1 MRAFTFMASHFRVP
15 VSPEPKGPP
24 DIARPIP
31 APPQPRRPSKPSP
44 WLTTGLCLVA
54 GVAIALMIWMLANR
68 ESALGSGPASTL
80 LRTAPATLGEFTKSL
95 RIGGTVETLQYAAIR
110 APRLRGPRDSG
121 SSQLTLA
128 MLAEPGTVIPA
139 GSVVAEFDLQW
150 LVDHIKDRES
160 VQTVEES
167 NARKRESEIMILKE
181 TERQARLAARAE
193 ADKADLDVG
202 TAEVRSKI
210 EAEILRNVAHEAR
223 ATWQQLEEE
232 GQFMEIVHSADLRRQ
247 QLEVREEELHTERHL
262 RDLERLRVKTP
273 IPGMVVLEATF
284 KDKGGGL
291 YAQTKPGDQVYP
303 GSLFMRIVD
312 VSKMVV
318 NASVNQVDAQTI
330 GIGDRAVIE
339 LDAYP
344 GEHFEG
350 RVIDLGAVATSSSG
364 GSKYSRGGPS
374 SFLKQIPVRIL
385 IESKDDRILPDLSAS
400 ADIQYSGPQSGVIVP
415 REAIRSEPGADGVQ
429 FVHVA
434 DNGTYHRRLVQV
446 QDINDTEAL
455 VSSGLNSGEEVLL
468 EALPETRDK
477 T

>member
-1 MRAFTFMASHFRVP
+1 MATHFPTPATRK
-15 VSPEPKGPP
+15 PKGPP
-24 DIARPIP
+24 DLARPIP
-31 APPQPRRPSKPSP
+31 APPEPRRTLKPSP
-44 WLTTGLCLVA
+44 WLTTGLCIVA
-54 GVAIALMIWMLANR
+54 GMVIALMLWVVSSR
-68 ESALGSGPASTL
+68 EAAATSGQVSGQLP
-80 LRTAPATLGEFTKSL
+80 TAAATFGEFTKSL
-95 RIGGTVETLQYAAIR
+95 RIGGTVETLRYAAIR

-128 MLAEPGTVIPA
+128 MLAAPGIVIPA
-139 GSVVAEFDLQW
+139 GSVVAEFELRW
-150 LVDHIKDRES
+150 LVDHISDRES
-160 VQTVEES
+160 VQIVAES
-167 NARKRESEIMILKE
+167 NARKRESEILILKE
-181 TERQARLAARAE
+181 TERQGRIAAKAE

-223 ATWQQLEEE
+223 ATWQQLEDE
-232 GQFMEIVHSADLRRQ
+232 GQFMEIVHGADLRVE
-247 QLEVREEELHTERHL
+247 QLSVREEELHTERHL

-273 IPGMVVLEATF
+273 IPGMVVLEAAY
-284 KDKGGGL
+284 KGNGQ

-312 VSKMVV
+312 VSEMVV

-330 GIGDRAVIE
+330 KIGDRAFVE

-344 GEHFEG
+344 GERFEG
-350 RVIDLGAVATSSSG
+350 RVVDLGAVASASSG
-364 GSKYSRGGPS
+364 GSRYSRGNPRP
-374 SFLKQIPVRIL
+374 FLKEIPVRIL

-400 ADIQYSGPQSGVIVP
+400 ADILYSGPQAGVIVP
-415 REAIRSEPGADGVQ
+415 RQAIRSEPGGDGVQ

-455 VSSGLNSGEEVLL
+455 VSAGLDSGEEVLL
-468 EALPETRDK
+468 TALPESNDNS
-477 T
+477 